1 MKNKKDYEKKKV
13 AIYCRVSTY
22 EQGQGNFSSLQGQE
36 DLLKEYCKNKGWQV
50 YNVYIDKASGSSL
63 ERDEIKKLLA
73 DAEEKKFDIVAATKI
88 DRISR
93 SVLDYLDVDKRF
105 TALGIDIVF
114 ATQSIDTT
122 TPAGKMQR
130 NIMLAFAEFERD
142 MIAERTR
149 EKLFYQAQKGF
160 WGGGHVLLGYDIL
173 DKKLIINE
181 EEAKLVKKIFKLYLE
196 YPSSAKVSEKLNH
209 EGYRTK
215 IRKIKSGVNKDVV
228 KGGGRFN
235 KDVVKRLLRNKIYI
249 GLITYQGTEFKGLHN
264 AIIHESLFEQVQKRL
279 DESQIDR
286 HLLQQ
291 GKTDLTLLGITK
303 CGFCGK
309 NLTSTYT
316 KKSNG
321 KYYYY
326 YKCVTA
332 IKGSKSLC
340 NAKDIG
346 AEDLELFVKNLI
358 NQIANDDEMFLQ
370 IYKHLKKHSTDDS
383 KELKN
388 SIEELSKNLTKINKE
403 IKDLTEKIVKIPD
416 LEKIKSV
423 SEKLIELEQ
432 TKSIIEYEL
441 LNNRNKLDSFKS
453 IPISKTDLRKILN
466 DFDEIYYNLPIE
478 TKRRLNQLLFVEIV
492 SYVKRGSNNGDI
504 VFKIRADGTL
514 KSDFNAIKNPKE
526 TSSKLWGGWLREQ
539 DSNLQPFG

>member
-1 MKNKKDYEKKKV
+1 MAKKSDTKEKKKV

-22 EQGQGNFSSLQGQE
+22 EQGQGNFSSLKGQE
-36 DLLKEYCKNKGWQV
+36 DLLKEYCKNKDWQV
-50 YNVYIDKASGSSL
+50 YKIYIDKASGSSL

-73 DAEEKKFDIVAATKI
+73 DAEEKKFDIIAATKI

-93 SVLDYLDVDKRF
+93 SVLDYLDVDKRL

-160 WGGGHVLLGYDIL
+160 WGGGHVLLGYDVV
-173 DKKLIINE
+173 DKKLVTNN
-181 EEAKLVKKIFKLYLE
+181 EEAKTVNIIFQKYLE
-196 YPSSAKVSEKLNH
+196 NPSSSKVAEIMNR

-215 IRKIKSGVNKDVV
+215 IRNKKSGLSS
-228 KGGGRFN
+228 GGGRFN
-235 KDVVKRLLRNKIYI
+235 KDVIKRMLRNKIYT
-249 GLITYQGTEFKGLHN
+249 GFVTYKGMEFKGLHE
-264 AIIHESLFEQVQKRL
+264 AIVDDKLFLDVQKKL
-279 DESQIDR
+279 DESQKDR
-286 HLLQQ
+286 HILQQ
-291 GKTDLTLLGITK
+291 GKSDLTLLGITK

-316 KKSNG
+316 KKSTG

-326 YKCVTA
+326 YKCVSA
-332 IKGSKSLC
+332 IKSSKSTC

-346 AEDLELFVKNLI
+346 ADELENFVKTIISQMVN
-358 NQIANDDEMFLQ
+358 NEEMFRQ
-370 IYKHLKKHSTDDS
+370 IYKLLSNQKDDES
-383 KELKN
+383 IVIEN
-388 SIEELSKNLTKINKE
+388 SL
-403 IKDLTEKIVKIPD
+403 KDLHQNQLKVNKAIKTLAEKIVSIPD
-416 LEKIKSV
+416 IG
-423 SEKLIELEQ
+423 KLRSISDKLNELEQ
-432 TKSIIEYEL
+432 TKALLDVEIQNQKNNLESIQKSNINETELKGILKEY
-441 LNNRNKLDSFKS
+441 NNLYENVS
-453 IPISKTDLRKILN
+453 
-466 DFDEIYYNLPIE
+466 IE

-492 SYVKRGSNNGDI
+492 SFVNRDNDNGEI
-504 VFKIRADGTL
+504 VFKIRADGTIKTKL
-514 KSDFNAIKNPKE
+514 QSIKNPKN
-526 TSSKLWGGWLREQ
+526 SGSNLWGGWLREQ